1 MSDTASDTAEWGSD
15 PDTVIGP
22 VAVILQRGLSGSNP
36 PIQVMLDVDA
46 TVGQL
51 KNKLRRTGQ
60 LTASE
65 YADCVA
71 RGKIALQGGEPRC
84 WSLRDGKDDYSRFMA
99 TRAVQEQYETRG
111 RVEFTLVLTPH
122 RRCFIARD
130 RFIVRDRRCE
140 RRSRSA

>member
-1 MSDTASDTAEWGSD
+1 MSDTAEWGSD

-22 VAVILQRGLSGSNP
+22 VAVILQRGLSGSKP

-122 RRCFIARD
+122 HGHRRCFIARD